1 MHLGCTI
8 FPAKRYRLNSLSKT
22 CFLSVNR
29 FELNGNLMRM
39 QLLEVCLEG
48 AILMWMKDDTVSN
61 LCGKH

>member
-1 MHLGCTI
+1 MQTELI
-8 FPAKRYRLNSLSKT
+8 KQAL

-29 FELNGNLMRM
+29 FELNWNLMRM

>member
-1 MHLGCTI
+1 MQTELI
-8 FPAKRYRLNSLSKT
+8 KQAL

-48 AILMWMKDDTVSN
+48 AILMWMTDDTVSN